1 MKENLKHILDCW
13 ECEKVV
19 KMDLRLAVEE
29 VMRGEDNPME
39 GDPIFWITI
48 LSKPINREL
57 GEYFRIFQREAKA
70 REQAEL

>member
-1 MKENLKHILDCW
+1 
-13 ECEKVV
+13 
-19 KMDLRLAVEE
+19 
-29 VMRGEDNPME
+29 MRGEDNPME